1 MAKDT
6 NAPDRRT
13 QILAAAAKVFN
24 EHGFAGA
31 TVDEVAS
38 QANISKGSVYNYFK
52 SKQDL
57 FVQVFT
63 ESFTQDEQEM
73 ASHLTEPTTT
83 AGKID
88 MVFDEWYG
96 RFGKYTQ
103 EGALVLEFWLWAA
116 RQGDSVLTET
126 FHNLYVRWRER
137 ISAIITEG
145 LANGELRADLDP
157 QIAATTIMAS
167 MDGLVLQGILGVGL
181 TIDDDFIARLKR
193 GFRSALGLGPAGE
206 RPQEAGQ

>member
-1 MAKDT
+1 MPKDSHK
-6 NAPDRRT
+6 PDRRA
-13 QILAAAAKVFN
+13 QIIAAAAKVFN
-24 EHGFAGA
+24 ERGFAGA
-31 TVDEVAS
+31 TIDQVAA
-38 QANISKGSVYNYFK
+38 QANIAKGSVYNYFK

-96 RFGKYTQ
+96 KFGKYTT

-116 RQGDSVLTET
+116 RQGDDVLTAA
-126 FHNLYVRWRER
+126 FHDLYVRWRGR
-137 ISAIITEG
+137 ISTVITDG
-145 LANGELRADLDP
+145 IASGELQADLDP
-157 QIAATTIMAS
+157 QIAATIIMAS

-193 GFRSALGLGPAGE
+193 GFRNALGIGQAGE